1 MIKILIVLV
10 VFGCTVLSIKSIL
23 NKNKKAAKNLKKI
36 RFLACFIKNCHSF
49 SKYLFFFSKV
59 LFSA

>member
-23 NKNKKAAKNLKKI
+23 NKNKKAEKNKFYKTPKLSSLKGKD
-36 RFLACFIKNCHSF
+36 F
-49 SKYLFFFSKV
+49 SNYINNITKDL
-59 LFSA
+59 

>member
-23 NKNKKAAKNLKKI
+23 NKNKKAEKKQ
-36 RFLACFIKNCHSF
+36 
-49 SKYLFFFSKV
+49 V
-59 LFSA
+59 L